1 MSANLPLILLAF
13 LGGAVLPLQMGVNG
27 FLRQGLGHPMQATFV
42 SFAVGSVAALIAC
55 VIMRVP
61 LPTAEKIST
70 PAFWMWFGGCFGAF
84 YVFTTIMSGPR
95 IGAALAVSLAIAG
108 QLVVAALLDHTGT
121 LGFPQ
126 HSLSPVKL
134 AGIALVIAGV
144 LVVSYSK
151 QG

>member
-1 MSANLPLILLAF
+1 MTSTFSLILLAF

-42 SFAVGSVAALIAC
+42 SFTVGSIAALIAC
-55 VIMRVP
+55 LLMRVP
-61 LPTAEKIST
+61 WPSAEKIAT
-70 PAFWMWFGGCFGAF
+70 PAFWMWFGGCFGVF
-84 YVFTTIMSGPR
+84 YVFTTIVSGPR

-126 HSLSPVKL
+126 HSLSPMKL
-134 AGIALVIAGV
+134 LGISLVIAGV

>member
-1 MSANLPLILLAF
+1 MSSNLPLIFLAF

-27 FLRQGLGHPMQATFV
+27 LLRQSLTHPVQTTFV
-42 SFAVGSVAALIAC
+42 SFTVGSMAVLLAC
-55 VIMRVP
+55 FVMRVP
-61 LPTAEKIST
+61 LPTAEKLST
-70 PAFWMWFGGCFGAF
+70 PAAWMWFGGCFGAF
-84 YVFTTIMSGPR
+84 YVFTTIATGPR

-126 HSLSPVKL
+126 HSLSPMKL
-134 AGIALVIAGV
+134 AGIGLVIAGV

-151 QG
+151 

>member
-1 MSANLPLILLAF
+1 MTATFPLILLAF
-13 LGGAVLPLQMGVNG
+13 LGGAVLPLQMGING
-27 FLRQGLGHPMQATFV
+27 YLRQGLGHPMQATFV

-61 LPTAEKIST
+61 WPSAEKIAAPT
-70 PAFWMWFGGCFGAF
+70 AWMWFGGCFGMF

-126 HSLSPVKL
+126 HSLSPMKL